1 MDLSLELRNVI
12 KWFTSSCEALAF
24 EDITL
29 PFLRQSPMC
38 RPARHSRSWLSQG
51 KHSVSEGKN
60 IGRQYNTTSF
70 PGSFI
75 SRPGREMKEPGNEV
89 EYNTITIKPFEPV
102 RVRSKVSTTCRD
114 DMVPSCGAITFVRVF
129 VRVGWVGDG
138 MGWEQNLVVLSWE
151 LTGRGDHWSQNISW
165 GRKCVCVLL
174 HETEEIAAVST
185 VSPLTLSLPRV
196 INFNFFLQPHQKY
209 YITHN

>member
-60 IGRQYNTTSF
+60 IGRQ
-70 PGSFI
+70 
-75 SRPGREMKEPGNEV
+75 
-89 EYNTITIKPFEPV
+89 YNTITIKPFEPV

-165 GRKCVCVLL
+165 GSKCVCVLL